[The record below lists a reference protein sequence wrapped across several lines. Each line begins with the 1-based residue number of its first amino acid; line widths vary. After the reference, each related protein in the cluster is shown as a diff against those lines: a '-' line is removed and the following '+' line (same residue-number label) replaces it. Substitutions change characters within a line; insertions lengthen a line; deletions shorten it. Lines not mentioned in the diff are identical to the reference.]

1 MSGVGETSSPFEKT
15 ITLTQKEFQMANPV
29 PEKDENNTIQ
39 VIDMRNFLNS
49 MLLYHKKVAIEFRE
63 AIVGGYLSED
73 IVTHMDEDDPG
84 VFYEI
89 YELQRRYFTMFSN
102 ISTIASSLKYY
113 GVKVM

>member
-1 MSGVGETSSPFEKT
+1 MTHPF
-15 ITLTQKEFQMANPV
+15 P
-29 PEKDENNTIQ
+29 PEVEHNKIQ
-39 VIDMRNFLNS
+39 VIDMHNFLNS

-63 AIVGGYLSED
+63 EIVGGYLAED

-89 YELQRRYFTMFSN
+89 YELQRRYFTMFSHV
-102 ISTIASSLKYY
+102 STIATSLKYY